1 MDSYP
6 ATRPFRFFDNRE
18 KYLLFVTT
26 CSEKW
31 VVAERVGLELAHLQP
46 VPPALRVFDAGMG
59 DATVLSQVMRQLHHR
74 FPTIP
79 FLIVGKEISQED
91 VRISLEKMADRFYEH
106 PQTVLVIT
114 NLFYAEAP
122 WLSPRSAAMQAKLNW
137 WEIPLQGSSA
147 YEFDRQIKELSPT
160 LREGWQ
166 TTTSKRTGN
175 PVYVTPSVLILYRAD
190 HHFVLGP
197 LIPQQGQHDYAYDL
211 VIASQP
217 FRARLSAEVK
227 VRTVLAPL
235 ASSLAPGGR
244 MLTIQS
250 TGKDPGMEII
260 RAIWPGEN
268 PFQTPRQILLK
279 ELRAQLRDS
288 QPNLRYHAASDQRAE
303 FSYAMHMQPTELGSS
318 IGTSTLL
325 AAWNA
330 VIYVA
335 QIEDDRVHDTMSRGG
350 YLQATQAVLQKY
362 QALWFTD
369 EAFVV
374 TRQRR

>member
-1 MDSYP
+1 
-6 ATRPFRFFDNRE
+6 
-18 KYLLFVTT
+18 
-26 CSEKW
+26 
-31 VVAERVGLELAHLQP
+31 
-46 VPPALRVFDAGMG
+46 
-59 DATVLSQVMRQLHHR
+59 MRQLHHH

-122 WLSPRSAAMQAKLNW
+122 WLSPRSEAMQAKLNW
-137 WEIPLQGSSA
+137 WEVPLQGASA
-147 YEFDRQIKELSPT
+147 YEFDRQIKDLHAY

-190 HHFVLGP
+190 HRFVLGP
-197 LIPQQGQHDYAYDL
+197 IIPQQGQQDLAYDL

-217 FRARLSAEVK
+217 FRARLPAEIK
-227 VRTVLAPL
+227 VRNVLAPL

-250 TGKDPGMEII
+250 TGKDPGIEII
-260 RAIWPGEN
+260 RAIWPAED
-268 PFQTPRQILLK
+268 PFQTPRQVLLK
-279 ELRAQLRDS
+279 ELRAQLRHS
-288 QPNLRYHAASDQRAE
+288 QPELRYYSYTDQRAE
-303 FSYAMHMQPTELGSS
+303 FSYTMHMQPAEISS
-318 IGTSTLL
+318 NIGTSTLL

-330 VIYVA
+330 AIYVA
-335 QIEDDRVHDTMSRGG
+335 QIEDDRVHEVMSRGD

-362 QALWFTD
+362 HGLWFTD
-369 EAFVV
+369 ESFVV